1 MAEAVS
7 SDENVLRVGAK
18 TPPQDL
24 AAAVAHAC
32 YEHNPPVL
40 RAIGAGAVNQA
51 VKALAIA
58 TQYTAG
64 RAMRLTTMI
73 GWGNVTMESGEV
85 VSAVVFR
92 VLIDD

>member
-7 SDENVLRVGAK
+7 ADENVLRVSAK

-32 YEHNPPVL
+32 YEHHPPVL

-51 VKALAIA
+51 TKALAIA
-58 TQYTAG
+58 TQYVAG
-64 RAMRLTTMI
+64 RAIRLTVMI
-73 GWGNVTMESGEV
+73 GWDNVTMDSGEV
-85 VSAVVFR
+85 VSAQVFR